1 MFSSK
6 ALGRMAL
13 LMVVLYS
20 CGTSQPARRNVLSP
34 GNAGKAQP
42 SGNRPGK
49 HPRQTVFTRP
59 DQITRQPEAEERQ
72 KVNTTVERRPDQSAG
87 GSDTLSL
94 TSTAYRSPAYYKYIT
109 DSIQRT
115 SAKASYYKSTENLFK
130 QMAVV
135 PNPQNPA
142 VNAQWYTTVNFD
154 ARKPNFVI
162 LHHTAQTSAEQTLFT
177 FSITRTGVSA
187 HFVIGRD
194 GLVYQMLNE
203 YMRAWHAGKSRWGAI
218 SDMNSCSLGIEI
230 DNNGEEPFSEP
241 QVESLIKLLSYLK
254 NKFGIP
260 QANFIGHA
268 DIAPGRKDD
277 PSKYFPWKRLAEAGF
292 GYWYDSANL
301 QQPPADFNALL
312 ALRVIGYDISNQAAA
327 IKSFKLHFIQTDTT
341 PVLSDYDKKV
351 LYNVYL
357 NYM

>member
-6 ALGRMAL
+6 ALFKMAL

-20 CGTSQPARRNVLSP
+20 CGTSQPARRNVLS
-34 GNAGKAQP
+34 GTRP
-42 SGNRPGK
+42 STGQKPANPNSSE
-49 HPRQTVFTRP
+49 QTVFTKP
-59 DQITRQPEAEERQ
+59 EQITKQPSKTEERQ
-72 KVNTTVERRPDQSAG
+72 KLNTAVERRQEPVSGNASAPDANA
-87 GSDTLSL
+87 T
-94 TSTAYRSPAYYKYIT
+94 YRTPAYYKYIT

-115 SAKASYYKSTENLFK
+115 SAKPSYYKSTENLFK

-142 VNAQWYTTVNFD
+142 INSQWYTTVNFD

-162 LHHTAQTSAEQTLFT
+162 LHHTAQNSAEQTLFT
-177 FSITRTGVSA
+177 FSIARTSVSA

-194 GLVYQMLNE
+194 GTAYQLLNE
-203 YMRAWHAGKSRWGAI
+203 YMRAWHAGKSKWGAI
-218 SDMNSCSLGIEI
+218 TDMNSCSLGIEI
-230 DNNGEEPFSEP
+230 DNNGNEPFTEP
-241 QVESLIKLLSYLK
+241 QIQSLLKLLTYLK

-277 PSKYFPWKRLAEAGF
+277 PSSYFPWKRLATAGF
-292 GYWYDSANL
+292 GYWYDSTNL

-312 ALRVIGYDISNQAAA
+312 ALRVIGYDISNPANA
-327 IKSFKLHFIQTDTT
+327 IKSFKLHFVQTDTT
-341 PVLSDYDKKV
+341 PVLTDYDKKI

-357 NYM
+357 NYQ